1 LLVVELLV
9 VYWGTSAMPGHVIR
23 MNEFVTFG
31 GRYTIIF
38 LPVLLLGGIAFALL
52 SRRETRHLPAVQIT
66 GAALYVFAIFLK
78 RYSLD
83 VMGFTHTTLFQPTG
97 YYIPSLVEVLLGV
110 SIMAFGVLVFTV
122 AIKVLPME
130 EPEEEHGEMHEV
142 TQPVIA
148 AESESALEGGV
159 V

>member
-1 LLVVELLV
+1 M
-9 VYWGTSAMPGHVIR
+9 T
-23 MNEFVTFG
+23 EFMTFG
-31 GRYTIIF
+31 GRYAIIF
-38 LPVLLLGGIAFALL
+38 MPVLILGITAFALL
-52 SRRETRHLPAVQIT
+52 SRRSTRHLPAVQIT

-122 AIKVLPME
+122 AIKVLPMAEPEEGHAE
-130 EPEEEHGEMHEV
+130 EPEAL
-142 TQPVIA
+142 PA
-148 AESESALEGGV
+148 AATEPEPSLDGGV
-159 V
+159 A